1 MLSAITESRPPERL
15 SIKYIGV
22 VNQGID
28 DTESDA
34 AGAWAPSYENYTL
47 KEIDVGTELTV
58 DMDVPPEHEEIFSD
72 TWPKAMAAI
81 KRLAET
87 EAG

>member
-34 AGAWAPSYENYTL
+34 AGAWRRPMRTTPSRRST
-47 KEIDVGTELTV
+47 
-58 DMDVPPEHEEIFSD
+58 
-72 TWPKAMAAI
+72 
-81 KRLAET
+81 
-87 EAG
+87 